1 LRISDQGQFTVNTT
15 LDKLMPLITDPGFMA
30 RALPDVKDYKVE
42 GPDRATLKMAVGVS
56 HIRGVLPARFRLDQ
70 SGGPGKL
77 AVVADASGMGSRIDL
92 RLDFTLSEKDNSVV
106 IDWGSTADVNGLL
119 ASVGAGLLRPL
130 TRTKF
135 DAVVNSVQAALA
147 KATA

>member
-1 LRISDQGQFTVNTT
+1 
-15 LDKLMPLITDPGFMA
+15 
-30 RALPDVKDYKVE
+30 
-42 GPDRATLKMAVGVS
+42 
-56 HIRGVLPARFRLDQ
+56 
-70 SGGPGKL
+70 
-77 AVVADASGMGSRIDL
+77 MGSRIDL
-92 RLDFTLSEKDNSVV
+92 RLDFTLSEKDNTVV

>member
-1 LRISDQGQFTVNTT
+1 LRISDQGQFTVDTT
-15 LDKLMPLITDPGFMA
+15 LDKLMPLITDPDFMA

-42 GPDRATLKMAVGVS
+42 GPDRVSLKMAVGVS

>member
-1 LRISDQGQFTVNTT
+1 VKISDEGQFTVNTT
-15 LDKLMPLITDPGFMA
+15 LERLMPLITDPDFMA
-30 RALPDVKDYKVE
+30 RALPDVKEYKVD
-42 GPDRATLKMAVGVS
+42 GPDRASLKMAVGVS
-56 HIRGVLPARFRLDQ
+56 HIRGVLPARFKLDR
-70 SGGPGKL
+70 SGGPDKL

-92 RLDFTLSEKDNSVV
+92 RLDFTLRELDSAVRV
-106 IDWGSTADVNGLL
+106 DWSSTADVNGLL

-135 DAVVNSVQAALA
+135 DSVVNSVQAALA